1 MRFFSFR
8 ILPREEC
15 AMTDEELRKL
25 KRADLLELLVAQ
37 GKENEALQE
46 KLRQAEAALWDRQIQ
61 LDEAGNIAEAALRLS
76 GVFEAAQK
84 ASDQYLESIRKKH
97 EETESRCARMEETS
111 RARAEQLEQ
120 ESKAQAERL
129 EQESKAQA
137 ERLVAEAE
145 EKARALTAETE
156 AKCRAMVAQA
166 EAETREFWDMVSQ
179 RLEHFY
185 AEHAGLR
192 ELLSLDK
199 LNGGAHENADG

>member
-25 KRADLLELLVAQ
+25 KRADLLELLVTQ

-97 EETESRCARMEETS
+97 EETESRCTRLEETS
-111 RARAEQLEQ
+111 RARAEQ
-120 ESKAQAERL
+120 L

>member
-1 MRFFSFR
+1 
-8 ILPREEC
+8 
-15 AMTDEELRKL
+15 MTDEELRKL

-97 EETESRCARMEETS
+97 EETESRCT
-111 RARAEQLEQ
+111 QL

-166 EAETREFWDMVSQ
+166 EAETREVWDMVSQ

>member
-97 EETESRCARMEETS
+97 EETESRCTQLEETS
-111 RARAEQLEQ
+111 RARAEQ
-120 ESKAQAERL
+120 L

-145 EKARALTAETE
+145 EKARALTEETE

>member
-76 GVFEAAQK
+76 GVFQAAQQ
-84 ASDQYLESIRKKH
+84 ASDQYLENIRKMH

-129 EQESKAQA
+129 
-137 ERLVAEAE
+137 VAEAE
-145 EKARALTAETE
+145 EKARTLTAETE

>member
-25 KRADLLELLVAQ
+25 KRADLLELLVTQ

-97 EETESRCARMEETS
+97 EETESRCTQLEETS
-111 RARAEQLEQ
+111 RARAEQ
-120 ESKAQAERL
+120 L

>member
-1 MRFFSFR
+1 
-8 ILPREEC
+8 
-15 AMTDEELRKL
+15 MTDEELRKL
-25 KRADLLELLVAQ
+25 KRADLLELLVTQ

-76 GVFEAAQK
+76 GVFEAAQQ

-97 EETESRCARMEETS
+97 EETESRCTQLEETS
-111 RARAEQLEQ
+111 RARAEQ
-120 ESKAQAERL
+120 L

-179 RLEHFY
+179 RLEKFY

>member
-76 GVFEAAQK
+76 GVFQAAQQ
-84 ASDQYLESIRKKH
+84 ASDQYLENIRKMH
-97 EETESRCARMEETS
+97 EETESRCTQLEETS
-111 RARAEQLEQ
+111 RARAEQ
-120 ESKAQAERL
+120 L

-179 RLEHFY
+179 RLEKFY

>member
-76 GVFEAAQK
+76 GVFEAAQQ

-97 EETESRCARMEETS
+97 EETESRCTQLEETS
-111 RARAEQLEQ
+111 R
-120 ESKAQAERL
+120 AQAERL

>member
-76 GVFEAAQK
+76 GVFEAAQQ
-84 ASDQYLESIRKKH
+84 ASDQYLENIRKMH

-111 RARAEQLEQ
+111 RARAEQ
-120 ESKAQAERL
+120 L

>member
-97 EETESRCARMEETS
+97 EETESRCTQLEETS

-129 EQESKAQA
+129 
-137 ERLVAEAE
+137 VAEAE
-145 EKARALTAETE
+145 EKARARTAETE

>member
-84 ASDQYLESIRKKH
+84 ASDQYLENIRKMH
-97 EETESRCARMEETS
+97 EETESRCARLEETS
-111 RARAEQLEQ
+111 RARAEQ
-120 ESKAQAERL
+120 L

>member
-76 GVFEAAQK
+76 GVFQAAQQ
-84 ASDQYLESIRKKH
+84 ASDQYLENIRKMH
-97 EETESRCARMEETS
+97 EETESRCARLEETS
-111 RARAEQLEQ
+111 RARAEQ
-120 ESKAQAERL
+120 L

>member
-97 EETESRCARMEETS
+97 EETESRCTQLEETS

-120 ESKAQAERL
+120 ESKAQAD
-129 EQESKAQA
+129 
-137 ERLVAEAE
+137 RLVAEAE

>member
-1 MRFFSFR
+1 
-8 ILPREEC
+8 
-15 AMTDEELRKL
+15 MTDEELRKL

-76 GVFEAAQK
+76 GVFQAAQQ
-84 ASDQYLESIRKKH
+84 ASDQYLENIRKMH
-97 EETESRCARMEETS
+97 EETESRCTRLEETS
-111 RARAEQLEQ
+111 RARAEQ
-120 ESKAQAERL
+120 L

-145 EKARALTAETE
+145 EKARALTEETE

>member
-97 EETESRCARMEETS
+97 EETESRCTQLEETS

-129 EQESKAQA
+129 
-137 ERLVAEAE
+137 VAEAE
-145 EKARALTAETE
+145 EKARTLTAETE

>member
-76 GVFEAAQK
+76 GVFQAAQQ
-84 ASDQYLESIRKKH
+84 ASDQYLENIRKMH

-120 ESKAQAERL
+120 ESKAQAD
-129 EQESKAQA
+129 
-137 ERLVAEAE
+137 RLVAEAE

>member
-1 MRFFSFR
+1 
-8 ILPREEC
+8 
-15 AMTDEELRKL
+15 MTDEELRKL

-97 EETESRCARMEETS
+97 EETESRCTRLEETS
-111 RARAEQLEQ
+111 RARAEQ
-120 ESKAQAERL
+120 L

>member
-76 GVFEAAQK
+76 GVFQAAQQ
-84 ASDQYLESIRKKH
+84 ASDQYLENIRKKH

-129 EQESKAQA
+129 
-137 ERLVAEAE
+137 VAEAE
-145 EKARALTAETE
+145 EKARTLTAETE

>member
-1 MRFFSFR
+1 
-8 ILPREEC
+8 
-15 AMTDEELRKL
+15 MTDEELRKL

-84 ASDQYLESIRKKH
+84 ASDQYLENIRKMH

-120 ESKAQAERL
+120 ESKAQAD
-129 EQESKAQA
+129 
-137 ERLVAEAE
+137 RLVAEAE

>member
-84 ASDQYLESIRKKH
+84 ASDQYLENIRKMH
-97 EETESRCARMEETS
+97 EETESRCTQLEETS
-111 RARAEQLEQ
+111 RARAEQ
-120 ESKAQAERL
+120 L

>member
-76 GVFEAAQK
+76 GVFEAAQQ

-97 EETESRCARMEETS
+97 EETESRCARLEETS
-111 RARAEQLEQ
+111 RARAEQ
-120 ESKAQAERL
+120 L